1 MIKTHKSMEIVE
13 MQIKEGATGV
23 LCGTLDEAE
32 ACCQKGVKRL
42 CMPILWQVKKILKEL
57 LK

>member
-32 ACCQKGVKRL
+32 ACCQKGVKKIMYRPKYALHNIFRL
-42 CMPILWQVKKILKEL
+42 K
-57 LK
+57 